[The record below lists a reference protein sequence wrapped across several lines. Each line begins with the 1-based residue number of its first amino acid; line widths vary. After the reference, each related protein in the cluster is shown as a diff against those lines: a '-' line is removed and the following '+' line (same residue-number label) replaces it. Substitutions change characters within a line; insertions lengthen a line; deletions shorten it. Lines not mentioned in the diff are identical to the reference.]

1 MIKTS
6 LVVAIFAAL
15 VFPLSLSAQA
25 PSFTIQADHPVA
37 TVSPTLYGLM
47 TEEINYSYDGGIY
60 GELVRDRA
68 IGRGFGSLSHW
79 PMVARGNAVVNVSSD
94 ETTGPSAT
102 LTRSLKVTV
111 SAATPDSPA
120 GVENDGYW
128 GIPVRPRTVYTGSF
142 YAKSDAPGIPVTVSL
157 QNDQTGV
164 VAASAKVTGLTGEW
178 KQYTYTLKT
187 GDVPVSSNNHL
198 ILTIA
203 QPARVWFNLISL
215 FPPTYHA
222 RPGGNR
228 TDIME
233 KLAAMQPKFLR
244 LPGGNYLEGDHIAD
258 RFDWKKTIGPWTD
271 RPTHQSPWRYRSSD
285 GMGLLEFLQW
295 CEDLKME
302 PVLAVYAGYSLV
314 QDHVDPG
321 PALEPYVQDA
331 LDEIEY
337 VSGGADTK
345 WGAERIKN
353 GHPAPFPLHYIE
365 VGNEDQFDRSHSYD
379 GRFAQFYNAI
389 KQRYPHLQIIATTP
403 VKSVTPEVLDE
414 HFYMSAGESFSQAHH
429 YDAYDRKGPKVFVG
443 EWATRE
449 GDPTPNL
456 EAALADAAWLTGL
469 ERNSDL
475 IIMSSYAPLFVNV
488 NPGGMQWAPD
498 LIGYDALTSYGSP
511 SYWTQVMFSTPS
523 RNRGRREHARPR
535 ARAGLRIR
543 HARQQEAQTLRKGGQ
558 RNLDRAAACYLSHRR
573 RQTRAASHAHH
584 HERQNPQRDQQHHA
598 SRCSE
603 TGSTFRSNRR
613 AQIYRNFRAVFSECA
628 GAELLKRLRTTGGC
642 PILVVRGSE
651 RQDGVTR
658 IPTLRQKTAKG
669 WGNPNQNCAHERSG
683 QSPKIQWINYFQL

>member
-6 LVVAIFAAL
+6 AVVAIFAAL
-15 VFPLSLSAQA
+15 VFPFSLHAQA
-25 PSFTIQADHPVA
+25 PSFTIQADHPTA

-79 PMVARGNAVVNVSSD
+79 PMVARGNAVVNVSAD

-102 LTRSLKVTV
+102 LTRSLRVTA

-120 GVENDGYW
+120 GAENDGYW
-128 GIPVRPRTVYTGSF
+128 GIPVRPHTVYTGSF
-142 YAKSDAPGIPVTVSL
+142 YAKTDAPGIPVTVSL
-157 QNDQTGV
+157 QNDQTGI
-164 VAASAKVTGLTGEW
+164 VAASTKVTGLTGDW
-178 KQYTYTLKT
+178 KQYTYTLRT
-187 GDVPVSSNNHL
+187 GEVPVSSNNHL

-203 QPARVWFNLISL
+203 QPATVWFNLISL

-222 RPGGNR
+222 RPDGNR

-285 GMGLLEFLQW
+285 GMGLLEFLEW

-302 PVLAVYAGYSLV
+302 PVLAVYAGYSLA

-337 VSGGADTK
+337 VTGGADTK
-345 WGAERIKN
+345 WGAERIKD

-389 KQRYPHLQIIATTP
+389 KQRYPNLQIIATTP
-403 VKSVTPEVLDE
+403 VKGVTPDVIDE
-414 HFYMSAGESFSQAHH
+414 HFYM
-429 YDAYDRKGPKVFVG
+429 P
-443 EWATRE
+443 
-449 GDPTPNL
+449 
-456 EAALADAAWLTGL
+456 
-469 ERNSDL
+469 
-475 IIMSSYAPLFVNV
+475 
-488 NPGGMQWAPD
+488 
-498 LIGYDALTSYGSP
+498 
-511 SYWTQVMFSTPS
+511 
-523 RNRGRREHARPR
+523 
-535 ARAGLRIR
+535 
-543 HARQQEAQTLRKGGQ
+543 
-558 RNLDRAAACYLSHRR
+558 
-573 RQTRAASHAHH
+573 
-584 HERQNPQRDQQHHA
+584 
-598 SRCSE
+598 
-603 TGSTFRSNRR
+603 
-613 AQIYRNFRAVFSECA
+613 
-628 GAELLKRLRTTGGC
+628 AE
-642 PILVVRGSE
+642 
-651 RQDGVTR
+651 
-658 IPTLRQKTAKG
+658 
-669 WGNPNQNCAHERSG
+669 
-683 QSPKIQWINYFQL
+683 

>member
-1 MIKTS
+1 MNKPVA
-6 LVVAIFAAL
+6 VVVFLAAL
-15 VFPLSLSAQA
+15 VLPLSLPAQA
-25 PSFTIQADHPVA
+25 PSFTIQADHPTA

-60 GELVRDRA
+60 GELVRDRV
-68 IGRGFGSLSHW
+68 IGRGFGSLTHW
-79 PMVARGNAVVNVSSD
+79 PMVARGNAQVNVSSD

-102 LTRSLKVTV
+102 LTRSLRVTV
-111 SAATPDSPA
+111 SAATPSSPA
-120 GVENDGYW
+120 GIENDGYW
-128 GIPVRPRTVYTGSF
+128 GIPVRPHTVYAGSF
-142 YAKSDAPGIPVTVSL
+142 YAKSDTPGLPVTVSL
-157 QNDQTGV
+157 QNDQTGA
-164 VAASAKVTGLTGEW
+164 VAASATVTGLTGEW
-178 KQYTYTLKT
+178 KQFTYTLKT
-187 GDVPVSSNNHL
+187 GDGPVSSNNHV

-203 QPARVWFNLISL
+203 RPATVWFNLISL

-228 TDIME
+228 TDIMNL
-233 KLAAMQPKFLR
+233 LAAMQPKFLR

-285 GMGLLEFLQW
+285 GMGLLEFLEW

-302 PVLAVYAGYSLV
+302 PVLAVYAGYSLA

-337 VSGGADTK
+337 VTGGADTK
-345 WGAERIKN
+345 WGAERIKD

-379 GRFAQFYNAI
+379 GRFAQFFHAI
-389 KQRYPHLQIIATTP
+389 KQRYPNLQIIATTP
-403 VKSVTPEVLDE
+403 VKGVTPDVLDE

-429 YDAYDRKGPKVFVG
+429 YDAADRKGPKIFVG

-475 IIMSSYAPLFVNV
+475 IIMESYAPLFVNV

-511 SYWTQVMFSTPS
+511 SYWTQVMFSTHLGTEVVASTLSNAP
-523 RNRGRREHARPR
+523 ARVYASVTR
-535 ARAGLRIR
+535 DNQKHKLFVKVVNATST
-543 HARQQEAQTLRKGGQ
+543 AQPLAITL
-558 RNLDRAAACYLSHRR
+558 
-573 RQTRAASHAHH
+573 T
-584 HERQNPQRDQQHHA
+584 
-598 SRCSE
+598 
-603 TGSTFRSNRR
+603 
-613 AQIYRNFRAVFSECA
+613 
-628 GAELLKRLRTTGGC
+628 
-642 PILVVRGSE
+642 
-651 RQDGVTR
+651 GVTKLA
-658 IPTLRQKTAKG
+658 PQATLTTMSGKT
-669 WGNPNQNCAHERSG
+669 PNATNSITHPDAVVPVARRVSIAG
-683 QSPKIQWINYFQL
+683 PKFTQTFAPYSVNVLELSY